1 MSTNPRNAEL
11 ATSVSQT
18 ILEGKRMKIVQK
30 DRTDVEKARG
40 TVLKKI
46 IRFWTLS
53 TGHLTTKG

>member
-1 MSTNPRNAEL
+1 
-11 ATSVSQT
+11 
-18 ILEGKRMKIVQK
+18 MKIVQK

-53 TGHLTTKG
+53 TGHLTTKGYEALPCMAPPGTRRWMRRQRSK